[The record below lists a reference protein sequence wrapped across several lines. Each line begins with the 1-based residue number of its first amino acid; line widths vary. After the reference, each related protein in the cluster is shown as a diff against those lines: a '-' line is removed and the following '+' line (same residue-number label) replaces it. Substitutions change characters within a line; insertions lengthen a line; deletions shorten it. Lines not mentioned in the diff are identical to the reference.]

1 MRQIVGGG
9 EIAYGMGGIV
19 MEERV
24 GAWLFEE
31 EAYCWN

>member
-1 MRQIVGGG
+1 MSQVAGGE
-9 EIAYGMGGIV
+9 EIAYGMGGII

-31 EAYCWN
+31 EAYFWN

>member
-1 MRQIVGGG
+1 MMQVVGGG
-9 EIAYGMGGIV
+9 DIANGMGGIV

-24 GAWLFEE
+24 AAWLFEE